1 MPSEPEQRHFSHHEM
16 ALEQARQSKVDAQ
29 YSSEQRRLDRL
40 CTAFMI
46 VMLIVM
52 LAGGVG
58 LAWLMSP

>member
-1 MPSEPEQRHFSHHEM
+1 MTKSHHAKHHEM
-16 ALEQARQSKVDAQ
+16 ALEWARQEKLDAA
-29 YSSEQRRLDRL
+29 YGSEQRRLDRL
-40 CTAFMI
+40 CAAFMI